1 MTTALAP
8 TRTRRERRTS
18 EPDAWLVQAD
28 VGATGRVVALIP
40 AHNEEAGIVPTIRSL
55 QGQQRP
61 PDRIIVMADN
71 CTDATVERARRVGA
85 EVRETVENTAKK
97 AGALNQGLAAVL
109 PDLEDDDFIL
119 AMDADS
125 QLEPD
130 FLANAMQLF
139 GSHRDIGGLSG
150 RIVAR
155 DHNNFIELAQAIEYS
170 RGVRQVGRR
179 GGKVHVLSGAAAVL
193 SVGVLRHVADARGTA
208 LPGQR
213 GVMFLEDSLTEDY
226 ELTLG
231 IRQLGYQC
239 VSTKHCR
246 VITDVMPTLKDL
258 TIQRNRWYRGA
269 MESLNL
275 YGWSPLTHRT
285 WSSLGLNFVA
295 SLLVPVVPALIV
307 VSILLFDAWF
317 DARWLLLWPIMMAEQ
332 YTMARRV
339 GVRWW
344 QAPLLF
350 FPLWGYD
357 ILLFKFSWSSLLAIA
372 HGAERTWVT
381 GVSTDQPT
389 SDTTG
394 LTTEGR

>member
-8 TRTRRERRTS
+8 ARTRRERPAKD
-18 EPDAWLVQAD
+18 PDAWLTAPD
-28 VGATGRVVALIP
+28 IAATGRIIALIP
-40 AHNEEAGIVPTIRSL
+40 AHNEEVGIVPTIRSL
-55 QGQQRP
+55 QRQQQA
-61 PDRIIVMADN
+61 PDHIIVMADN
-71 CTDATVERARRVGA
+71 CTDATVCLARLAGA
-85 EVRETVENTAKK
+85 EVRETVGNTAKK

-109 PDLEDDDFIL
+109 PGLQDEDFIL

-139 GSHRDIGGLSG
+139 GAHEHVGGLSG

-155 DHNNFIELAQAIEYS
+155 EHGNFIELAQAIEYS

-179 GGKVHVLSGAAAVL
+179 GGKVHVLSGAAAVIG
-193 SVGVLRHVADARGTA
+193 VGVLRHIADARGTQ

-213 GVMFLEDSLTEDY
+213 GAYFLEDSLTEDY
-226 ELTLG
+226 ELTLA
-231 IRQLGYQC
+231 IRTLGYAC

-246 VITDVMPTLKDL
+246 VITDVMPTLRDL

-275 YGWSPLTHRT
+275 YGWIRQTHKT
-285 WSSLGLNFVA
+285 WFSLGANYAA
-295 SLLVPVVPALIV
+295 SLLAPLVLVLIAL
-307 VSILLFDAWF
+307 SILLFDSWF
-317 DARWLLLWPIMMAEQ
+317 DPRWLLLWPIMMAEQ

-339 GVRWW
+339 GVKLW

-350 FPLWGYD
+350 FPLWAYD
-357 ILLFKFSWSSLLAIA
+357 VLLWKFSWSSLLAIA
-372 HGAERTWVT
+372 HGADRIWVT
-381 GVSTDQPT
+381 GTSLDQPSPQT
-389 SDTTG
+389 V
-394 LTTEGR
+394 